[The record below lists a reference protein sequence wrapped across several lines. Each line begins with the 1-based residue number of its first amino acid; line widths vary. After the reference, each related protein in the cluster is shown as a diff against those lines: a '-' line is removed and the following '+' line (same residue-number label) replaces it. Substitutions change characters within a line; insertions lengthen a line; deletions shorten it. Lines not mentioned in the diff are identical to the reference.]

1 MEFDLDIY
9 VYTDESGV
17 FDKKHETIYVYGGVI
32 FLTPEDKENSGRRYI
47 STETAL
53 RKSHSNYR
61 KGELKA
67 SRLENRHKASL
78 FRSLNGEI
86 KFSIV
91 VNIGR
96 VHDRI
101 FCEKKSKQRYLDY
114 VYKVGLKKV
123 LQRLVADCKIET
135 TEVDTI
141 SIFTD
146 EHSTATNGKYELR
159 EALLNEFKY
168 GTFNQDWNIFYPP
181 LFEKLSNLTVE
192 YCNSAK
198 KSHIRMADIIANRA
212 YYLAK
217 NDLFGELGEKTIS
230 IHFP

>member
-1 MEFDLDIY
+1 MELKLDIY

-17 FDKKHETIYVYGGVI
+17 FDKEHETIYVYGGVI
-32 FLTPEDKENSGRRYI
+32 FLNSKDKEISGRKYI
-47 STETAL
+47 SAEKVL
-53 RKSHSNYR
+53 RNSHPKYR
-61 KGELKA
+61 SGELKA
-67 SRLENRHKASL
+67 SRLDNRHKASL

-91 VNIGR
+91 VNIDR

-101 FCEKKSKQRYLDY
+101 FGEKRSKQRYLDY

-123 LQRLVADCKIET
+123 LKRLVADCKIET

-181 LFEKLSNLTVE
+181 LFEQLSSLTVD
-192 YCNSAK
+192 YCNSARK
-198 KSHIRMADIIANRA
+198 PHIRMADIIANRA

-217 NDLFGELGEKTIS
+217 NALFRELEEKTIS